1 MSGEFDI
8 IGVFIP
14 TLGIWMLI
22 AFALTAMLRRI
33 LAACHFYNLVWHR
46 ALFDLALYVVTLGLV
61 VFIAQ
66 EFTT

>member
-8 IGVFIP
+8 TGVFIP

-22 AFALTAMLRRI
+22 AFALTAVLRRI
-33 LAACHFYNLVWHR
+33 LAACQFYNLVWHR

-61 VFIAQ
+61 VLIAQ
-66 EFTT
+66 EFAA

>member
-8 IGVFIP
+8 AGVFIP

-22 AFALTAMLRRI
+22 AFALTTLLRKL
-33 LAACHFYNLVWHR
+33 LAACRFYELVWHS

-61 VFIAQ
+61 VFVAQ
-66 EFTT
+66 EFAT